1 MVETFNPSTLKLTD
15 GAVKK
20 ILSLSDP
27 GKIKEINLRV
37 YVTGGGCS
45 GFQYGFSFDQE
56 VDDEDTCVS
65 RDGAN
70 LVIDPLS
77 LQYLAGSIIDYTEDL
92 SGSKFIVK
100 NPNATTTCGCGESF
114 SIYFTSQTS
123 PSKPF
128 R

>member
-1 MVETFNPSTLKLTD
+1 MLETFNPSTLNLTE
-15 GAVKK
+15 GAVNK
-20 ILSLSDP
+20 IHSLSDSD
-27 GKIKEINLRV
+27 KSKEINLRV

-56 VDDEDTCVS
+56 VDEEDTCVS

-70 LVIDPLS
+70 LVIDALS
-77 LQYLAGSIIDYTEDL
+77 LQYLAGSTIDYTEDL

-114 SIYFTSQTS
+114 SI
-123 PSKPF
+123 
-128 R
+128 

>member
-1 MVETFNPSTLKLTD
+1 MVETFNPSTLNLTE
-15 GAVKK
+15 GAVNK
-20 ILSLSDP
+20 IHSLSDSD
-27 GKIKEINLRV
+27 KSKEINLRV

-56 VDDEDTCVS
+56 GDEEDTCVS

-70 LVIDPLS
+70 LVIDSLS
-77 LQYLAGSIIDYTEDL
+77 LQYLAGSTIDYTEDL

-114 SIYFTSQTS
+114 SI
-123 PSKPF
+123 
-128 R
+128 

>member
-1 MVETFNPSTLKLTD
+1 MVETFNPSTLNLTE
-15 GAVKK
+15 GAVNK
-20 ILSLSDP
+20 IHSLSDSD
-27 GKIKEINLRV
+27 KSKEINLRV

-56 VDDEDTCVS
+56 VDEEDACVS

-77 LQYLAGSIIDYTEDL
+77 LQYLAGSTIDYTEDL

-114 SIYFTSQTS
+114 SI
-123 PSKPF
+123 
-128 R
+128 